1 MNYCLKYPTLKI
13 NLSVCLVLSLL
24 FSCKDNQVVTKETE
38 TAPVEQATGIQTDT
52 KQTIA
57 DAATIM
63 ARPQVPILCYHDIRP
78 IKPNASADAKVYTVS
93 PEAFADQM
101 KTLADSGYQ
110 TILPDDLYNYLAFG
124 KSLPAKPIML
134 TFDDTDLDQFEI
146 GAAEMRKYNFK
157 GVYFIM
163 TISIGRNKYMSR
175 EQIKQLSDE
184 GHAIQGHTWDHHR
197 VTKYTTQDWDKQV
210 TGAHET
216 IENITGKKVE
226 YFAYPFGLWN
236 KEAFEPLKER
246 NIKMAFQLSTK
257 RDSTEPLYTVR
268 RMIVSGNWSTQGV
281 LQSMNATFKK

>member
-1 MNYCLKYPTLKI
+1 MNTGMKI
-13 NLSVCLVLSLL
+13 NLIVCMMLSIL

-38 TAPVEQATGIQTDT
+38 TTQVEQSTEIKYDTLQTV
-52 KQTIA
+52 A
-57 DAATIM
+57 DAATI
-63 ARPQVPILCYHDIRP
+63 RTRTQVPILCYHDIRP
-78 IKPNASADAKVYTVS
+78 IKPNASADTKVYTVT

-110 TILPDDLYNYLAFG
+110 TILPNDLYNYLAFG
-124 KSLPAKPIML
+124 KPLPPKPIML

-163 TISIGRNKYMSR
+163 TISIGRDRYMSR

-184 GHAIQGHTWDHHR
+184 GHAIEGHTWDHHR
-197 VTKYTTQDWDKQV
+197 VTKYTPEDWDKQV
-210 TGAHET
+210 TKAHES
-216 IENITGKKVE
+216 ISNITGKKVE

-236 KEAFEPLKER
+236 KEAFAPLKER
-246 NIKMAFQLSTK
+246 DIKMAFQLSTK

>member
-1 MNYCLKYPTLKI
+1 MKTGYKYPSMKT
-13 NLSVCLVLSLL
+13 NLMACLMLSML
-24 FSCKDNQVVTKETE
+24 FSCKENQEVAKEAETTPIENATE
-38 TAPVEQATGIQTDT
+38 IKKDT
-52 KQTIA
+52 IQTIA

-78 IKPNASADAKVYTVS
+78 IKANASANAKVYTVT

-101 KTLADSGYQ
+101 KTLSDSGYQ
-110 TILPDDLYNYLAFG
+110 TILPADLYNYLAFG
-124 KSLPAKPIML
+124 KPLPPKPVML

-163 TISIGRNKYMSR
+163 TISIGRDRYMSR

-184 GHAIQGHTWDHHR
+184 GHAIEGHTWDHHR
-197 VTKYTTQDWDKQV
+197 VTKYTPDDWDKQV
-210 TGAHET
+210 TGAHKT
-216 IENITGKKVE
+216 IEDITGKKVE

-236 KEAFEPLKER
+236 QEAFAPLKER
-246 NIKMAFQLSTK
+246 DIKMAFQLSTK

-281 LQSMNATFKK
+281 LQSMKATFNK